1 MSHPTEAVRREPA
14 TPAKRLCR
22 GIAMGCVATVLIAP
36 LPLRGAERAGSRADY
51 PIRPVPFTAVTV
63 GNGFWS
69 GRLETN
75 RTVTVRY
82 DFQKCERTGRVS
94 NFARAGGLEKGDFEG
109 LFGFND
115 SDVFK
120 VIEGASYALSLHPDA
135 ELDEYLDGLAS
146 KVAAAQEDDGYL
158 YTVGTIDAMVEEP
171 ACCVSRPR
179 WSDMA
184 SGHELYNVGHFYE
197 AAVAHFQATG
207 KHTLLDVAVKNANL
221 VNRVFGPGRRLDV
234 PGHQEIEIGLVKL
247 YRATGDE
254 KYLDLARFF
263 LDQRGNAQGHELYG
277 VYSQDHVPVVKQT
290 EAVGH
295 AVRAAYMY
303 SAMADVGALAGDRGY
318 VDAIGRIWENVVG
331 RKLFLTGGIGA
342 RRGNEGFGNDYE
354 LPNRT
359 AYAETCAAI
368 ANAMWNHRMF
378 LLHGDAKYL
387 DVLERV
393 IYNGFL
399 SGVSLGGDRFFY
411 PNPLAS
417 DGRQEFNQGE
427 RGRSP
432 WFDCSCC
439 PTNVVR
445 FLPSIAGY
453 VYAQR
458 ERDLFVNLFVAG
470 STELDVDGRKVQ
482 VRQETRYPWDGKV
495 VITLEPEKPEAL
507 AVHVRVPGWA
517 RGRPVPSDL
526 YRYDDENEEA
536 FTLAVNGEP
545 MKVELV
551 DGFAVVHRQWAKGD
565 TVELRLPMP
574 VRRVASHE
582 LVEANTG
589 RVALE
594 RGPVVYCA
602 EAVDNGGQVFN
613 LVLPDDATLE
623 GRWRRDLLGGVTVI
637 EGQALALHPGE
648 DGRSVV
654 TQAQEFV
661 AVPYY
666 AWAHRGEGE
675 MAVWLP
681 RRVTLDF
688 HVP

>member
-1 MSHPTEAVRREPA
+1 MTTMSRRHDPTLPDSPPHVTA
-14 TPAKRLCR
+14 
-22 GIAMGCVATVLIAP
+22 VATLVVLALAAGAP
-36 LPLRGAERAGSRADY
+36 SRARGGSAADY

-63 GNGFWS
+63 QDGFWS
-69 GRLETN
+69 PRLETN

-82 DFQKCERTGRVS
+82 DFQKCERTGRIS
-94 NFARAGGLEKGDFEG
+94 NFAKAGGMEPGDFEG

-120 VIEGASYALSLHPDA
+120 VVEGASYALSLHRDPDL
-135 ELDEYLDGLAS
+135 ERYLDDLAV
-146 KVAAAQEDDGYL
+146 KIAAAQEDDGYL
-158 YTVGTIDAMVEEP
+158 YTAGTIGTLAEEP
-171 ACCVSRPR
+171 ICCVSQPR
-179 WSDMA
+179 WADLR
-184 SGHELYNVGHFYE
+184 SGHELYNLGHFYE

-207 KHTLLDVAVKNANL
+207 RRTLLDVALRSADL
-221 VNRVFGPGRRLDV
+221 LAGVFGPGRNMGV
-234 PGHQEIEIGLVKL
+234 PGHQEVEIGLVKL
-247 YRATGDE
+247 YRATGQRR
-254 KYLDLARFF
+254 YLDLARFF
-263 LDQRGNAQGHELYG
+263 LDQRGNAEGHELYG
-277 VYSQDHVPVVKQT
+277 AYNQDHEPVVEQA

-303 SAMADVGALAGDRGY
+303 SGMADVGALDGDRTY
-318 VDAIGRIWENVVG
+318 IDALGRLWENVVG
-331 RKLFLTGGIGA
+331 RKLYLTGGIGA
-342 RRGNEGFGNDYE
+342 RHEGESFGDDYE

-378 LLHGDAKYL
+378 LLQGDARYL

-393 IYNGFL
+393 IYNGVL
-399 SGVSLGGDRFFY
+399 SGVSLDGEHFFY

-417 DGRQEFNQGE
+417 DGRYAFNQGAS
-427 RGRSP
+427 GRKG

-458 ERDLFVNLFVAG
+458 EHDLFVNLFVAG
-470 STELDVDGRKVQ
+470 RAELEIDGRGVT
-482 VRQETRYPWDGKV
+482 VRQETRYPWDGRV
-495 VITLEPEKPEAL
+495 DITLEPEEAAEL
-507 AVHVRVPGWA
+507 TLHVRIPGWA

-526 YRYDDENEEA
+526 YRYLGSPQEL
-536 FTLAVNGEP
+536 FVLAVNGEAQE
-545 MKVELV
+545 VELEK
-551 DGFAVVHRQWAKGD
+551 GFAVLRRTWKKGD
-565 TVELRLPMP
+565 TVELSLSMP
-574 VRRVASHE
+574 VRRVVSHE
-582 LVEANTG
+582 KVEANAG

-602 EAVDNGGQVFN
+602 EAVDNGGRVHN
-613 LVLPDDATLE
+613 LVLPDDTPLDARPRE
-623 GRWRRDLLGGVTVI
+623 GLLGGVTVI
-637 EGQALALHPGE
+637 EGRALALSPAT

-654 TQAQEFV
+654 TQEQDFV

-681 RRVTLDF
+681 RRVQLDF
-688 HVP
+688 RVP

>member
-1 MSHPTEAVRREPA
+1 MA
-14 TPAKRLCR
+14 TRADTVPSELR
-22 GIAMGCVATVLIAP
+22 GHQQHGHCAAAIALMALTLIA
-36 LPLRGAERAGSRADY
+36 GAGSEGRAASTGDY
-51 PIRPVPFTAVTV
+51 PIRPVPFTAVTIAD
-63 GNGFWS
+63 GFWS
-69 GRLETN
+69 PRLETN

-94 NFARAGGLEKGDFEG
+94 NFARAGGLEPGDFEG

-120 VIEGASYALSLHPDA
+120 VIEGASYALSLQPDPDL
-135 ELDEYLDGLAS
+135 ERYLDELAV
-146 KVAAAQEDDGYL
+146 KVAAAQEEDGYL
-158 YTVGTIDAMVEEP
+158 YTPVTIGKMAKDP
-171 ACCVSRPR
+171 ICCVSGSR
-179 WSDMA
+179 WADLR
-184 SGHELYNVGHFYE
+184 SGHELYNLGHFYE
-197 AAVAHFQATG
+197 AAVAHHQATG
-207 KHTLLDVAVKNANL
+207 KRTLLDVALKSADL
-221 VNRVFGPGRRLDV
+221 LTGVFGPGRNMGV
-234 PGHQEIEIGLVKL
+234 PGHQEVEIGLVKL
-247 YRATGDE
+247 YRATGE
-254 KYLDLARFF
+254 KRYLDLARFF
-263 LDQRGNAQGHELYG
+263 LDQRGNAEGHELYG
-277 VYSQDHVPVVKQT
+277 AYNQDHLPVVEQT

-295 AVRAAYMY
+295 AVRAGYMY
-303 SAMADVGALAGDRGY
+303 AGMADVGALSGDRSY
-318 VDAIGRIWENVVG
+318 VDALERIWGNVVG
-331 RKLFLTGGIGA
+331 RKLYVTGAIGA
-342 RRGNEGFGNDYE
+342 RRQGEAFGDDYE

-359 AYAETCAAI
+359 AYAETCASI
-368 ANAMWNHRMF
+368 ANAMWNHRLF
-378 LLHGDAKYL
+378 LLNGDAKYL

-399 SGVSLGGDRFFY
+399 SGISLDGEHFFY

-417 DGRQEFNQGE
+417 DGHEAFNQGA
-427 RGRSP
+427 RGRKG

-470 STELDVDGRKVQ
+470 HAEMEVDGGKVR
-482 VRQETRYPWDGKV
+482 VTQETRYPWDGRV
-495 VITLEPEKPEAL
+495 GITLEPERDEEL
-507 AVHVRVPGWA
+507 TLHVRVPGWA

-526 YRYDDENEEA
+526 YRYVDSSQESFVVE
-536 FTLAVNGEP
+536 VNGEP
-545 MKVELV
+545 QKVELV
-551 DGFAVVHRQWAKGD
+551 KGFAAISRSWRKGD

-574 VRRVASHE
+574 VRRVVSHE
-582 LVEANTG
+582 KVEADAD

-602 EAVDNGGQVFN
+602 EAVDNGGKVFN
-613 LVLPDDATLE
+613 LVLPDGAPLE
-623 GRWRRDLLGGVTVI
+623 ARSRDGLLGGVTVI
-637 EGQALALHPGE
+637 EGKALGLVPAE

-654 TQAQEFV
+654 TREQDFV

-681 RRVTLDF
+681 RRVQLDF
-688 HVP
+688 QVP

>member
-1 MSHPTEAVRREPA
+1 MVRHRGPVTRTEIPA
-14 TPAKRLCR
+14 IPRPGGST
-22 GIAMGCVATVLIAP
+22 GGTVLLALALMAGVP
-36 LPLRGAERAGSRADY
+36 ANGETGSRGDY

-63 GNGFWS
+63 ADGFWS
-69 GRLETN
+69 PRLETN

-94 NFARAGGLEKGDFEG
+94 NFSKAGGLETGDFEG

-115 SDVFK
+115 SDVYK
-120 VIEGASYALSLHPDA
+120 VVEGASYALSLQPDA
-135 ELDEYLDGLAS
+135 ELEHYVDDLAV
-146 KVAAAQEDDGYL
+146 KIAAAQEDDGYL
-158 YTVGTIDAMVEEP
+158 YTAGTIGALAEDP
-171 ACCVSRPR
+171 ICCVSRPR
-179 WSDMA
+179 WADLK
-184 SGHELYNVGHFYE
+184 SGHELYNLGHFYE

-207 KHTLLDVAVKNANL
+207 KRTLLDVALRSADL
-221 VNRVFGPGRRLDV
+221 LTTVFGPGRNMGV
-234 PGHQEIEIGLVKL
+234 PGHQEVEIGLVKL
-247 YRATGDE
+247 YRATGE
-254 KYLDLARFF
+254 RKYLDLARFF
-263 LDQRGNAQGHELYG
+263 LDQRGNPAGHELYG
-277 VYSQDHVPVVKQT
+277 AYNQDHEPVIEQT

-303 SAMADVGALAGDRGY
+303 SGMADVGALAGDQAY
-318 VDAIGRIWENVVG
+318 VDALGRLWDNVVG
-331 RKLFLTGGIGA
+331 RKLYLTGGIGA
-342 RRGNEGFGNDYE
+342 RHEGEAFGDDYE

-368 ANAMWNHRMF
+368 ANAMWNHRLF
-378 LLHGDAKYL
+378 LLHGDARYL

-393 IYNGFL
+393 IYNGVL
-399 SGVSLGGDRFFY
+399 SGVSLDGEHFFY

-417 DGRQEFNQGE
+417 DGRYAFNQGAT
-427 RGRSP
+427 GRKG

-439 PTNVVR
+439 PTNLVR

-470 STELDVDGRKVQ
+470 SAEMDLEGRPVR
-482 VRQETRYPWDGKV
+482 VRQETRYPWDGRV
-495 VITLEPEKPEAL
+495 AITLEPERAEEL
-507 AVHVRVPGWA
+507 TLHVRIPGWA

-526 YRYDDENEEA
+526 YRYVDDHEEPIV
-536 FTLAVNGEP
+536 LAVNGEP
-545 MKVELV
+545 HEVELV
-551 DGFAVVHRQWAKGD
+551 KGFAAIRRTWEKGD
-565 TVELRLPMP
+565 TVELTLPMR
-574 VRRVASHE
+574 VRRVVSHDK
-582 LVEANTG
+582 VQANAG

-602 EAVDNGGQVFN
+602 EGVDNGGKVFN
-613 LVLPDDATLE
+613 LVLPDDAPLE
-623 GRWRRDLLGGVTVI
+623 AQARDGLLGGVTVI
-637 EGQALALHPGE
+637 EGRALGLSPAE

-654 TQAQEFV
+654 TKERDFV

-681 RRVTLDF
+681 RRVQLDF
-688 HVP
+688 RVP